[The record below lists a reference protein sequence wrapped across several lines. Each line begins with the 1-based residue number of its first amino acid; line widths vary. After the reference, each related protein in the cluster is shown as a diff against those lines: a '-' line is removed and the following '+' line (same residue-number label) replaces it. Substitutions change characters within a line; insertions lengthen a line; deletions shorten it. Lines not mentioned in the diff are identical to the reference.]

1 MDRFDCETCNYRM
14 KDVTVCFPCMM
25 QILAERRKRIKE
37 TMEVKYYDEHEQ
49 K

>member
-25 QILAERRKRIKE
+25 QILAERRKKNTKIKE
-37 TMEVKYYDEHEQ
+37 DNYYDEHEQ